1 MTLLDPQRR
10 LSVVLVLAAL
20 CAAIPLP
27 AQDQAET
34 TPEGCVVEKFKVNSP
49 SMGRDIEVAA
59 LVPPGYAGGGGK
71 LPVLYALHGKDAPY
85 LSFTQMNVLR
95 KFLVDHPM
103 LVVVFDAD
111 KDSCYIDSR
120 HRPKSLFTTFYF
132 KELVPAINKRYR
144 TDGRMA
150 VTGFSMGGYG
160 AFHYLLE
167 QPGLFSSVSA
177 MSGAFELFDVKRE
190 KADQW
195 RPWLEGLMGP
205 LEQNRPAYE
214 AVLLAPRIEKTVA
227 SGTKL
232 PPLLMLCGTDD
243 YLFSSNRRFIDF
255 LQSVNVR
262 ELAKRAPELEAITD
276 AKERRTRKAAIQ
288 KSSLIDFEYRET
300 PGAHDW
306 PYWSQAIAA
315 VAEFHWRHFG
325 PLKN

>member
-1 MTLLDPQRR
+1 MSLRDSLQR
-10 LSVVLVLAAL
+10 LSVFFALAAL
-20 CAAIPLP
+20 CVTTPLP
-27 AQDQAET
+27 AQDTSET
-34 TPEGCVVEKFKVNSP
+34 TPEGCVVEKFKVKSP

-59 LVPPGYAGGGGK
+59 LLPPGYAGGSGK

-132 KELVPAINKRYR
+132 KELVPAINTRYR

-167 QPGLFSSVSA
+167 QPALFSSVSA
-177 MSGAFELFDVKRE
+177 MSGAFELFDEKRE

-205 LEQNRPAYE
+205 LEQNRAAYE
-214 AVLLAPRIEKTVA
+214 AVLLEPRIEKTVA
-227 SGTKL
+227 AGTKL

-243 YLFSSNRRFIDF
+243 FLFASNRRFIDF

-262 ELAKRAPELEAITD
+262 ELAKHASELEAITD
-276 AKERRTRKAAIQ
+276 AKERRTRRVAIQ

-315 VAEFHWRHFG
+315 VAEFHWRHFRPPG
-325 PLKN
+325 N